1 MRDISG
7 LVGSLN
13 GYLGWNK
20 ARVSCF
26 IRMLLGLFAAR
37 TVNLAEIALGF
48 GGDAEIA
55 SRYRRMQ
62 RFFSEFELDYTQIA
76 KWIFKLNFR
85 ESGKFYLLIDRTNWY
100 WGKKKINIFM
110 LSIAYEGMAIP
121 LFWTLL
127 PKAGSSNF
135 QEQKALISQFVNTFG
150 VEKIHCLLADREF
163 ANGKFFQWLDKKKIT
178 FCIRV
183 KEGSMVCIRNK
194 KYKTA
199 QKLFNHLDLKS
210 HSEYGMAIWLFGA
223 KVYLAGARSERGELM
238 IVATN
243 KHPKTAIAS
252 YLRRW
257 EIESLFQCLKSRG
270 FNFENTHI
278 TELERLKKLTALLAI
293 GFVWAHKI
301 GEWKNEIKPIFWK
314 RFKTQ
319 RRPQYSFFRY
329 GLDCIRELILSH
341 RYKLRDILRLF
352 SFIFPRPGVVT

>member
-7 LVGSLN
+7 LVASLN

-20 ARVSCF
+20 ARVTCF
-26 IRMLLGLFAAR
+26 IKMLLGLFAVR

-48 GGDAEIA
+48 GGGTQIS
-55 SRYRRMQ
+55 SRYRRIQ
-62 RFFSEFELDYTQIA
+62 RFFSEFEFDYTQIA
-76 KWIFKLNFR
+76 RWIFKLYF
-85 ESGKFYLLIDRTNWY
+85 EKSEKFYLLIDRTNWY

-135 QEQKALISQFVNTFG
+135 QEQKALISQFIDTFG
-150 VEKIHCLLADREF
+150 VEKIHGLLADREF
-163 ANGKFFQWLDKKKIT
+163 ASGKFFQWLDKKKIP
-178 FCIRV
+178 FYIRV
-183 KEGSMVCIRNK
+183 KEGSIVCIRNK
-194 KYKTA
+194 KFKTA
-199 QKLFNHLDLKS
+199 KKLFNHLALRS
-210 HSEYGMAIWLFGA
+210 QAEYGMAIWLFGV

-243 KHPKTAIAS
+243 KNPRTAIAS

-257 EIESLFQCLKSRG
+257 EIESLFQCLKGRG
-270 FNFENTHI
+270 FNFEDTHI

-301 GEWKNEIKPIFWK
+301 GEWKSEIKPIIWK

-319 RRPQYSFFRY
+319 KRPQYSFFRY
-329 GLDCIRELILSH
+329 GLDCIREVILSH
-341 RYKLRDILRLF
+341 HCRLRDIFKLF
-352 SFIFPRPGVVT
+352 SFIFPKSGVVT